1 MCPPDV
7 FENSMERFR
16 VSVGDGIGDVA
27 EETAQTDEGE
37 TGALLESAIGP
48 HCFFT
53 NVSIMCASSDSRVV
67 LH

>member
-7 FENSMERFR
+7 SENSMERFR

-37 TGALLESAIGP
+37 TGA
-48 HCFFT
+48 
-53 NVSIMCASSDSRVV
+53 
-67 LH
+67 